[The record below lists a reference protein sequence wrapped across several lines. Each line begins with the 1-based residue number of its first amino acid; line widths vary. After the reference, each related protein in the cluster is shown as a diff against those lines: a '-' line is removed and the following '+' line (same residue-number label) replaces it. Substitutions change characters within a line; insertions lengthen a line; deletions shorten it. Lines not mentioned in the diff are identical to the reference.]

1 MPYKDPEKNRQYHR
15 DYQRQCR
22 SGLTA
27 CQTLNLD
34 GPAKIQTAQDVLD
47 LMEHTINEVRGADAD
62 ALVKARCVGYLAAI
76 TLKAVETANLEAR
89 VEAVEKTLKIRRTW

>member
-1 MPYKDPEKNRQYHR
+1 MPFKDPEKTRAYHR
-15 DYQRQCR
+15 DYQRRLR

-34 GPAKIQTAQDVLD
+34 SPAKIQTAQDVLY
-47 LMEHTINEVRGADAD
+47 LMEETINDVREADAD
-62 ALVKARCVGYLAAI
+62 ALVRARCIGYLAAI

-89 VEAVEKTLKIRRTW
+89 VEAVEETLKLRKAG